1 MNENLRLTPEQLT
14 CRCADADIAPKSDA
28 KAPLLPGQQRGMRA
42 VETGLSLKK
51 PFFNITV
58 SGPSRSGKT
67 TMVEQLASRRA
78 AGESPGR
85 DLCIAPNFEEPNR
98 PKVMYL
104 SPGHGMLLNRLIDN
118 LLKILDEQ
126 IPRLVEQ
133 PAVRAHLQELA
144 ETYNQRVKELTGE
157 VEKMGAE
164 KGIFIQ
170 TSQQGVTLIPL
181 ADGKPMKDEDFI
193 ALAPEEREKIN
204 EMRREVLAKMSEIN
218 PVVMEL
224 EKERRDAAEDYME
237 ASIRQLVAGN
247 MAGIR
252 QRAEDDPPLSDFLN
266 ALEAEIVEK
275 RFLFLPEAGAS
286 QPSQPFGG
294 AQIEALREQFS
305 RNCKVN
311 VLVNRGGAKGAP
323 VIVENNPTFN
333 NLIGG
338 VDFIEERGVLKTD
351 FSQIRAGS
359 LIQASGGYLILQ
371 AQDVLQYPPAYMAL
385 KRALRSGKII
395 LRDQFTE
402 MGLRSGAHLEPDPV
416 GFDTKVVIVGDDRMI
431 QMMMTLDDEFAGL
444 FKVHADFSQTL
455 LRTEEVM
462 EQLTAYLSYHAEQHE
477 LLPPTNGALARVVEE
492 ASRKVSHQNRFSAQV
507 NELMDVLI
515 EADLVAR
522 SVGQTQL
529 TRELVEQAL
538 VEKQHR
544 HGKIEE
550 AVKREISEGTIL
562 LDCVGAAVG
571 QVNAL
576 AVYQVGRVSF
586 GIPTR
591 ITAQAYAGRRGLINI
606 EREADLSGRIHTKG
620 MLILNGYLGRLFAR
634 KRPLALSLSITFEQN
649 YGGIEGDS
657 ATCAEFFAA
666 LSAIS
671 LVAIK
676 QAIAV
681 TGSMN
686 QHGEVQPIGGVN
698 EKVSGFY
705 AFAKEHDFPE
715 GCGVIIPAVNQVN
728 LLLSDEIIRAV
739 EAGRFSVYAIRRIEE
754 GLEIIT
760 GKTAGEMSSDST
772 FPADSVY
779 GLAMEQLRAFNQEAE
794 EQDDEPAKAPKEENQ
809 PAASEGG
816 EPQPGG
822 KEV

>member
-1 MNENLRLTPEQLT
+1 MNENLRLKPEQLT
-14 CRCADADIAPKSDA
+14 CRCADEDIAPMTGGE
-28 KAPLLPGQQRGMRA
+28 APLLPGQQRGMRA
-42 VETGLSLKK
+42 VETGFSLKK
-51 PFFNITV
+51 PYFNITV

-78 AGESPGR
+78 AGEPPGR

-133 PAVRAHLQELA
+133 PAIKAHLQELA

-157 VEKMGAE
+157 VEKLGAE

-181 ADGKPMKDEDFI
+181 ADGKPMSDEDFI
-193 ALAPEEREKIN
+193 ALAPEKREKIN
-204 EMRREVLAKMSEIN
+204 EMRREVLARMSEIN

-224 EKERRDAAEDYME
+224 EKERRDASEDYME
-237 ASIRQLVAGN
+237 ASIRQLVTGN

-252 QRAEDDPPLSDFLN
+252 QRAEEDPPLADFLN
-266 ALEAEIVEK
+266 ALEEEIVEK
-275 RFLFLPEAGAS
+275 RFLFLPEAEGAK
-286 QPSQPFGG
+286 PSQPFGVTQFS
-294 AQIEALREQFS
+294 AMREQFS

-311 VLVNRGGAKGAP
+311 VLVNRGAAKGAP

-338 VDFIEERGVLKTD
+338 VDFIEDRGVLKTD
-351 FSQIRAGS
+351 FNQIRAGS

-371 AQDVLQYPPAYMAL
+371 AQDVLQYPVAYMAL

-416 GFDTKVVIVGDDRMI
+416 DFDTKVVIVGDDRMI
-431 QMMMTLDDEFAGL
+431 QMMLTMDDEFAGL

-455 LRTEEVM
+455 LRSDEVM
-462 EQLTAYLSYHAEQHE
+462 AQLTAYLSYHAAQQE

-562 LDCVGAAVG
+562 LDCAGAAVG

-671 LVAIK
+671 LAPIK

-698 EKVSGFY
+698 EKVTGFY
-705 AFAKEHDFPE
+705 GFAKEHDFPE

-760 GKTAGEMSSDST
+760 GKAAGEMTPDGA

-779 GLAMEQLRAFNQEAE
+779 GLAMEQLRVFNQEAGA
-794 EQDDEPAKAPKEENQ
+794 QDDEPAKAPKEETR
-809 PAASEGG
+809 PAASGDDAPPSG
-816 EPQPGG
+816 PR
-822 KEV
+822 EV